1 MTKKQLMLGSGGL
14 LVAAL
19 LLGAGALQMYQVR
32 YIHSES
38 PLVVSIAKAFGMDMA
53 KVDGKNVPYSEYL
66 LHTKAERTFLNSPMA
81 LMDGSTGEF
90 GKEEELKAFD
100 RALRVAAVDSL
111 ARRNDLNVTSADID
125 TAFDQLIAQAS
136 STNPAEIEAFLLEQF
151 GWTVGEFKQF
161 ILRPAIIEESL
172 RANLASSTGSAT
184 AFDDALA
191 EVLDKK
197 TKRYLQ
203 F

>member
-1 MTKKQLMLGSGGL
+1 MTKKQLMMGSGALLMVAL
-14 LVAAL
+14 LV
-19 LLGAGALQMYQVR
+19 GAGAVQMYQVR
-32 YIHSES
+32 YLHSEA
-38 PLVVSIAKAFGMDMA
+38 PFVVGVAKAFGMDMA
-53 KVDGKNVPYSEYL
+53 KVDGKNVPYTEYL

-81 LMDGSTGEF
+81 IMDGSTGSF

-100 RALRVAAVDSL
+100 RALRVAAVNSL
-111 ARRNDLNVTSADID
+111 ARKNNLNVTSADID

-184 AFDDALA
+184 AFDDALT
-191 EVLDKK
+191 EILDKK